1 MFKCTTSVKGYKL
14 DMLASRFENLRM
26 DEEETVAQFS
36 AKLCDISI
44 ECFVLGKWFKDK
56 KLVKKLKRS
65 LPSKSESKI
74 SAVEEAH
81 NLDEMAFDEFVGIL
95 QAF

>member
-44 ECFVLGKWFKDK
+44 ECFVLGK
-56 KLVKKLKRS
+56 
-65 LPSKSESKI
+65 
-74 SAVEEAH
+74 
-81 NLDEMAFDEFVGIL
+81 
-95 QAF
+95 